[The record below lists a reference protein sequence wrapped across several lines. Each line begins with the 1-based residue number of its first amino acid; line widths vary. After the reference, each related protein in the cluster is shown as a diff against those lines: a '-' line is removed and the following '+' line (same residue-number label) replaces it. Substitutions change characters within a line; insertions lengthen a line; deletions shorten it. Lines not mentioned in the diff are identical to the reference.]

1 METNRIE
8 NNKMEVKTN
17 NAGAIKNNDLQ
28 IKTIIIDMGNTQ
40 IKVTDGVREEVYPS
54 TYSKETEKFKEKLK
68 YVCINDEYTYF
79 QKGDYNLTYSKVRKD
94 FTATIAYAIAKITED
109 IDMLNVNLVLLLP
122 IDQMKNQGELIE
134 ALQGKE
140 LQYTARINKTMEKLV
155 VINRVVVC
163 PEGMSSWWTCSE
175 EEKKNFIMLVDI
187 GGRTTNIIGM
197 KAGEMAILDTFETG
211 MLNLFER
218 LKNKSGKNYP
228 LADIEHHIENK
239 DITLLKKDKAE
250 FLMEIID
257 QMNVKRYYLDNFDSV
272 IFTGGGSA
280 FLSEIIKTKLPQN
293 CRLHENPIKSNM
305 LGAMLLGK
313 QILGAN

>member
-1 METNRIE
+1 MMENRVE
-8 NNKMEVKTN
+8 NKMEVKMN
-17 NAGAIKNNDLQ
+17 NAGAENKDSN
-28 IKTIIIDMGNTQ
+28 IKTIIIDLGNTNT
-40 IKVTDGVREEVYPS
+40 KVTDGVREEVYPS
-54 TYSKETEKFKEKLK
+54 TYSKDTEKFKEKLK

-79 QKGDYNLTYSKVRKD
+79 QKGDYSLTYNKVKKD
-94 FTATIAYAIAKITED
+94 FTSSIAYAIAKITED
-109 IDMLNVNLVLLLP
+109 IDVLNVNLVLLLP

-140 LQYTARINKTMEKLV
+140 LEYTARINKTMEKLV

-163 PEGMSSWWTCSE
+163 PEGMSSWWTCSQ
-175 EEKKNFIMLVDI
+175 EEKKNFMMLVDI

-197 KAGEMAILDTFETG
+197 KAGETSVLDTFDVG

-257 QMNVKRYYLDNFDSV
+257 QMNVKRYFLDNFDSV

-280 FLSEIIKTKLPQN
+280 FLGEIIKTKLPQN

-313 QILGAN
+313 QILGVK

>member
-1 METNRIE
+1 MENKIEKKEIKLNNERI
-8 NNKMEVKTN
+8 
-17 NAGAIKNNDLQ
+17 GSNNDLQ
-28 IKTIIIDMGNTQ
+28 VKTIVIDLGNTQ
-40 IKVTDGVREEVYPS
+40 TKVTDGVREEVYAS
-54 TYSKETEKFKEKLK
+54 IYSKDTEKFKEKLK

-79 QKGDYNLTYSKVRKD
+79 QKGDYSLTYDKTKKD
-94 FTATIAYAIAKITED
+94 FTSSIAYAIAKITED
-109 IDMLNVNLVLLLP
+109 VDILNVNLVLLLP

-140 LQYTARINKTMEKLV
+140 LQYTARINKTTEKLV
-155 VINRVVVC
+155 VINKVVVC
-163 PEGMSSWWTCSE
+163 PEGMSSWWTCSQ
-175 EEKKNFIMLVDI
+175 EEKKNFVMLVDI

-197 KAGEMAILDTFETG
+197 KAGETSILDTFDIG

-218 LKNKSGKNYP
+218 LKNRSGKNYP
-228 LADIEHHIENK
+228 LADIEHHIQNG
-239 DITLLKKDKAE
+239 DITLLKKNKAE

-257 QMNVKRYYLDNFDSV
+257 QMNVKRYFLDNFDSV

-280 FLSEIIKTKLPQN
+280 FLGEIIKTKLPQN

-313 QILGAN
+313 QILGTN